1 MSGPDESHLVAVIL
15 APPDAADAIRQV
27 WDRAGAVVVL
37 DPAHPR
43 LGDLIAAV
51 EPTDVV
57 DGSGRHSRPEGRP
70 VDPSVGAVVATSG
83 TTGEP
88 RFVELTTV
96 GLAASA
102 AAVHHALGVDPARDR
117 WLACLPLTAVAGL
130 AIVARAHTTGTPL
143 SVQPR
148 FDPTLV
154 ASAAAECSLV
164 SLVPTTLARLLDADA
179 TAAAR
184 FRRVLLGGA
193 PIPPA
198 LRARAAAAG
207 VNVVTT
213 YGLTETGGGCVHD
226 GHTLEGVEIDLAPD
240 SSEVLVR
247 GPVVMRGY
255 RNGSTHAAEE
265 SWRGDWL
272 RTGDVG
278 RRGAHGVLEIVDRL
292 KDLIIT
298 GGVNVSPT
306 AIESAYASTPGIAD
320 IAIVGEPDPEWGER
334 VVACIVPVDASVP
347 PSLADLRSA
356 GVDAGLRAADLPRAL
371 RLVTAIPRTPTGK
384 ILRRLLR

>member
-1 MSGPDESHLVAVIL
+1 MSGPDESHLVAVVL
-15 APPDAADAIRQV
+15 PPPETAGTVRHV
-27 WDRAGAVVVL
+27 WDRGGAVVIL

-43 LGDLIAAV
+43 LADLIAAAD
-51 EPTDVV
+51 PTHVI
-57 DGSGRHSRPEGRP
+57 DGTGRYPRPEGRS

-88 RFVELTTV
+88 RFVELTTA
-96 GLAASA
+96 GLIASA
-102 AAVHHALGVDPARDR
+102 LAVHHALGVDPNQDR

-143 SVQPR
+143 TVHPR
-148 FDPTLV
+148 FDLKAV
-154 ASAAAECSLV
+154 AAASTECSLV
-164 SLVPTTLARLLDADA
+164 SLVPTTLARLLDTDA
-179 TAAAR
+179 NAVAG

-193 PIPPA
+193 PIPAA
-198 LRARAAAAG
+198 LRVRATAAG
-207 VNVVTT
+207 VQLVTT

-226 GHTLEGVEIDLAPD
+226 GHELKGVEIDFAPG

-255 RNGSTHAAEE
+255 RDGTEHPEDTWHNG
-265 SWRGDWL
+265 WL

-278 RRGAHGVLEIVDRL
+278 RREEHGRIEIVDRL

-306 AIESAYASTPGIAD
+306 AIESACAAAPGVAE

-334 VVACIVPVDASVP
+334 VVACIVPTDATDP
-347 PSLADLRSA
+347 PSLADVRSA
-356 GVDAGLRAADLPRAL
+356 GAAAGLRAADLPRAL
-371 RLVTAIPRTPTGK
+371 RLVASIPRTPSGK
-384 ILRRLLR
+384 VLRRLLR

>member
-1 MSGPDESHLVAVIL
+1 MSGPDESHLVAVVL
-15 APPDAADAIRQV
+15 ASSDAADAVRQV

-37 DPAHPR
+37 DPEHPR
-43 LGDLIAAV
+43 LGDLITAV
-51 EPTDVV
+51 DPTDVI
-57 DGSGRHSRPEGRP
+57 DGSGRRPRPEGRP
-70 VDPSVGAVVATSG
+70 VDGSVGAVVATSG

-88 RFVELTTV
+88 QFVELTTA

-102 AAVHHALGVDPARDR
+102 AAVHHALDVDPARDR

-130 AIVARAHTTGTPL
+130 AIVARAHTTGTSL
-143 SVQPR
+143 VVQPR
-148 FDPTLV
+148 FDPMAV
-154 ASAAAECSLV
+154 AAAAGECSLV

-179 TAAAR
+179 TAIAR

-193 PIPPA
+193 PIPSA
-198 LRARAAAAG
+198 LRARATAVG
-207 VNVVTT
+207 VHLVTT

-226 GHTLEGVEIDLAPD
+226 GHELDRVEIDLAPG

-255 RNGSTHAAEE
+255 RNDSTRPEE

-278 RRGAHGVLEIVDRL
+278 RRDEHGLLEIVDRL

-298 GGVNVSPT
+298 GGVNVSPI
-306 AIESAYASTPGIAD
+306 AIESAYAAVPRVGEMAV
-320 IAIVGEPDPEWGER
+320 VGEPDPEWGER
-334 VVACIVPVDASVP
+334 VVACIVPVDASDP
-347 PSLADLRSA
+347 PSLADVRSA
-356 GVDAGLRAADLPRAL
+356 GVDAGLRAAELPRAL
-371 RLVTAIPRTPTGK
+371 RLVATIPRTPSGK

>member
-43 LGDLIAAV
+43 LGDLIAAA

-88 RFVELTTV
+88 RFVELTTA
-96 GLAASA
+96 GLTASA
-102 AAVHHALGVDPARDR
+102 AAVHHALDVDPARDR

-148 FDPTLV
+148 FDPALV
-154 ASAAAECSLV
+154 AAAAGECSLV
-164 SLVPTTLARLLDADA
+164 SLVPTTLAKLLDADA
-179 TAAAR
+179 SAAAR

-198 LRARAAAAG
+198 LRARARAAG

-226 GHTLEGVEIDLAPD
+226 GHELEGVEIDCASD

-247 GPVVMRGY
+247 GTVVMRGY
-255 RNGSTHAAEE
+255 RNDSTNTEE

-278 RRGAHGVLEIVDRL
+278 RRDEDGRLEIVDRL

-306 AIESAYASTPGIAD
+306 AIESAYASTPGIAE

-334 VVACIVPVDASVP
+334 VVAYIVPVDASIP
-347 PSLADLRSA
+347 PSLADVRSA
-356 GVDAGLRAADLPRAL
+356 GAAAGLRAAELPRAL
-371 RLVTAIPRTPTGK
+371 RCVAVIPRTASGK
-384 ILRRLLR
+384 VLRRLLR

>member
-15 APPDAADAIRQV
+15 APPDAADAVRQV

-51 EPTDVV
+51 DPTDVV
-57 DGSGRHSRPEGRP
+57 DGSGRHSRPDGRP

-88 RFVELTTV
+88 RFVELTTA
-96 GLAASA
+96 GLVASA
-102 AAVHHALGVDPARDR
+102 AAVHHALDVDPARDR

-148 FDPTLV
+148 FDPALV
-154 ASAAAECSLV
+154 AAAAAECSLV

-193 PIPPA
+193 PIPAA
-198 LRARAAAAG
+198 LRARASAAG

-226 GHTLEGVEIDLAPD
+226 GHELEGVEIDCAPD

-247 GPVVMRGY
+247 GTVVMRGY
-255 RNGSTHAAEE
+255 RKDSTNAEE
-265 SWRGDWL
+265 PWRGDWL

-278 RRGAHGVLEIVDRL
+278 RRDQDGRLEIVDRL

-306 AIESAYASTPGIAD
+306 AIESAYASTAGIAE

-334 VVACIVPVDASVP
+334 VVACIVPTEATDP
-347 PSLADLRSA
+347 PSLADVRSA
-356 GVDAGLRAADLPRAL
+356 GAAAGLRAAELPRAL
-371 RLVTAIPRTPTGK
+371 RFVAAIPRTPSGK
-384 ILRRLLR
+384 VLRRLLR